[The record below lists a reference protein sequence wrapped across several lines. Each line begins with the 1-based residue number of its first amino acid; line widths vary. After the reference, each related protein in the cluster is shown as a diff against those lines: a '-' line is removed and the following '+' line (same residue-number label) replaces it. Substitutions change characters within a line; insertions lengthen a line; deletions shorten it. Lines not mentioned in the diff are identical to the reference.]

1 MHRATAKAL
10 TDLLLRHLGE
20 QNDILIDIRDAEPP
34 AEFLRIRD
42 MIGQTM
48 GAISADALRPI
59 FAEHPDLK
67 PDYLR

>member
-1 MHRATAKAL
+1 MRPGSL

-20 QNDILIDIRDAEPP
+20 QNDILFQIREAETP
-34 AEFLRIRD
+34 AEYLRIRD
-42 MIGQTM
+42 MIGRTM